1 MDNIA
6 RNGDEIGLYGGRIL
20 SKSEIEDWAKMIF
33 KKYGTK
39 LELVEDFGHPSI
51 LAQFDATTNT
61 IRHKKDVTKY
71 FLFHETMHADE
82 CFSIGKLKYL
92 EDVHIKGTPITDAN
106 LLRTYKREKYVHDKI
121 VEQAKE
127 QGFNREELLHN
138 WRYFDTHLYNLE
150 MNNISIPKK

>member
-82 CFSIGKLKYL
+82 CFSLGKSKYL
-92 EDVHIKGTPITDAN
+92 EDAQVVGTLQTDAN
-106 LLRTYKREKYVHDKI
+106 AIRSYKREKYVYEKI
-121 VEQAKE
+121 KKHAKE
-127 QGFNREELLHN
+127 QKFNSKELFHN
-138 WRYFDTHLYNLE
+138 EIHFDIYTIELE
-150 MNNISIPKK
+150 KRKIKIPQ